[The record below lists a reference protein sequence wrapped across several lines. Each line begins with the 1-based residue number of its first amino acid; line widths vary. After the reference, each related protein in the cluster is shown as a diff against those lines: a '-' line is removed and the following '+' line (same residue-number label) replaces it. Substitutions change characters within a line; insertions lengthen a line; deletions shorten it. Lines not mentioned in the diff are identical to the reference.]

1 MKLARFA
8 HRGAIRTG
16 IVTGDAVQVV
26 AESLDD
32 LINGAEPTLTALALP
47 VAEVQLLAPLPAD
60 CRGVLCVGINY
71 ADHQSESADVFVKD
85 IPVDPIIFF
94 KTPAAMAAPDTAL
107 DLEPIVSTQFDWE
120 VELGVV
126 ISRGGRNI
134 NADNVSDHI
143 FGYTVINDVTA
154 RDVQHR
160 HKQWHLG
167 KNVDA
172 STPIGPWIVT
182 ADEFAYPPALDM
194 TMTVSG
200 QPMQSANTADMIFG
214 ITEQIVVVSRYLAL
228 RPGDVLATGTPA
240 GVGFART
247 PARFLAAGDVMEAAI
262 SGIGTLRNTV
272 RTNFTGEPPWL
283 ANGYL
288 RQAIS

>member
-16 IVTGDAVQVV
+16 IVTGEAVQVV
-26 AESLDD
+26 AETLDD
-32 LINGAEPTLTALALP
+32 LINGSEPTPTSVTLPLTD
-47 VAEVQLLAPLPAD
+47 VQLLAPLPAE

-85 IPVDPIIFF
+85 IPTDPIIFF
-94 KTPAAMAAPDTAL
+94 KTPSAMAAPDTDL
-107 DLEPIVSTQFDWE
+107 NLEPTVSTQFDWE
-120 VELGVV
+120 VELGLV
-126 ISRGGRNI
+126 IGRGGRNI
-134 NADNVSDHI
+134 NADNVADHI

-182 ADEFAYPPALDM
+182 ADEFDYPPALDM

-200 QPMQSANTADMIFG
+200 QLMQSANTANMIFG
-214 ITEQIVVVSRYLAL
+214 ITEQIAVVSRYLAL

-247 PARFLAAGDVMEAAI
+247 PARFLAAGDLMEATI

-272 RTNFTGEPPWL
+272 RAHLTDEPPWL
-283 ANGYL
+283 ADDYL

>member
-1 MKLARFA
+1 MKLARFV
-8 HRGAIRTG
+8 HHGAIKTG
-16 IVTGDAVQVV
+16 IVSGDEVLVV
-26 AESLDD
+26 AELLAD
-32 LINGAEPTLTALALP
+32 IIGGAEPTLTSSTLP
-47 VAEVQLLAPLPAD
+47 LTEIHLLAPIPED

-71 ADHQSESADVFVKD
+71 AEHQSESADVFVKD
-85 IPVDPIIFF
+85 IPADPIVFF
-94 KTPAAMAAPDTAL
+94 KTPSAIAAPDTEL
-107 DLEPIVSTQFDWE
+107 TLEPTVSTQFDWE

-126 ISRGGRNI
+126 IDRGGRNI
-134 NADNVSDHI
+134 NADNASDHI

-182 ADEFAYPPALDM
+182 ADEFGYPPALDM
-194 TMTVSG
+194 TMMVSG
-200 QPMQSANTADMIFG
+200 QLMQSANTADMIFG
-214 ITEQIVVVSRYLAL
+214 ITEQIETVSRYLAL
-228 RPGDVLATGTPA
+228 QPGDILATGTPA

-247 PARFLAAGDVMEAAI
+247 PARFLAAGDVMEATI

-272 RTNFTGEPPWL
+272 RTNLTQPSWL
-283 ANGYL
+283 TADRVG
-288 RQAIS
+288 QAIS